1 MAAYGRA
8 IRLRGKHVDVRVR
21 VRPGAALASKASGQ
35 RGHSMS
41 ARAGHSPE
49 LGSSARAASDAAAE
63 VCDTFCLYLAKQFI
77 AKRGFTVGTV
87 PEADE
92 LAEHCDIVLSRHDG
106 FALTIACMIDRE
118 THPGR
123 TFDLSPNTVEEIG
136 KACLKYTG
144 KVNFNKMPVIIQIF
158 EVGPASAEQRER
170 LKPFKRASLFAKVVP
185 SAWIVDTASAT
196 VWSNARFGG
205 LLSLKGV
212 IEKLLR
218 SPRESDAALQPRV
231 VAVADPGFP
240 WLTCAIL
247 AVLIGVFA
255 AELVYGIGD
264 WTKALQPT
272 IATLVAFGG
281 LSRLVVQ
288 AGEWYRLFSAPLLH
302 GDIFH
307 LALNCVALYLAGSIL
322 EGFVGRAWFTTIFV
336 VGAVGGSLLSL
347 ALNPDSLVSVG
358 ASGAVMG
365 LFAAMLAAS
374 FRFPSGAERTGLQMA
389 AIYVLLPSL
398 LPLASV
404 FKGQR
409 VDYAAHF
416 GGAIAG
422 AALGF
427 VLLKIW
433 PHDEPRP
440 RWRSVAIVAA
450 LAGLLAFA
458 YPVLP
463 AIRGYPVAV
472 LGAALIPQADLPQT
486 DAAAKAQSAD
496 LVARYPRDP
505 RGHLIRARVLLV
517 THDVAGAERELR
529 AGLAEED
536 VWRTLFK
543 PDLAIA
549 LRTTLALVLAEDRM
563 DEARAVARPVCE
575 AVQSGPSR
583 EALDKMKLCA
593 T

>member
-1 MAAYGRA
+1 MSE
-8 IRLRGKHVDVRVR
+8 LE
-21 VRPGAALASKASGQ
+21 PGPA
-35 RGHSMS
+35 
-41 ARAGHSPE
+41 P
-49 LGSSARAASDAAAE
+49 ASDAAAE
-63 VCDTFCLYLAKQFI
+63 VPDTFCVYLAKQFI
-77 AKRGFTVGTV
+77 ANRGFTAGTV
-87 PEADE
+87 PEAEE
-92 LAEHCDIVLSRHDG
+92 LVAHSDIVLSRHDG
-106 FALTIACMIDRE
+106 YALTIACMIDRE
-118 THPGR
+118 TNPDR
-123 TFDLSPNTVEEIG
+123 TFDLSPQTVEEIG

-158 EVGPASAEQRER
+158 EVGPASDDQRER
-170 LKPFKRASLFAKVVP
+170 LNPFKRPSLFAKVVP
-185 SAWIVDTASAT
+185 SAWIVDTASTT
-196 VWSNARFGG
+196 VWTNARFGG

-218 SPRESDAALQPRV
+218 SPRESDAALQPRL

-247 AVLIGVFA
+247 ATLIGVFA

-322 EGFVGRAWFTTIFV
+322 EGLVGRAWFATIFV
-336 VGAVGGSLLSL
+336 AGALGGSLLSL
-347 ALNPDSLVSVG
+347 ALNPDTLVSVG

-404 FKGQR
+404 LKGQR

-416 GGAIAG
+416 GGAIVG
-422 AALGF
+422 AALAF

-433 PHDEPRP
+433 PHDEPHP
-440 RWRSVAIVAA
+440 RWRGVAAAVA
-450 LAGLLAFA
+450 LAGLVAFA

-463 AIRGYPVAV
+463 TIRGYPVAV
-472 LGAALIPQADLPQT
+472 LRAELIPETQIPQS
-486 DAAAKAQSAD
+486 DELAKARSAE
-496 LVARYPRDP
+496 LVERYPRDP
-505 RGHLIRARVLLV
+505 RGRMIRAGVLLAAK
-517 THDVAGAERELR
+517 DAAGAERELR
-529 AGLAEED
+529 AGLAEEQL
-536 VWRTLFK
+536 WRTLFM
-543 PDLAIA
+543 PDLAMA
-549 LRTTLALVLAEDRM
+549 LRTSLALVLAQDRI
-563 DEARAVARPVCE
+563 DEAKAVARPVCE
-575 AVQSGPSR
+575 AVQSGQWR
-583 EALDKMKLCA
+583 NTLDNLKLCA

>member
-1 MAAYGRA
+1 
-8 IRLRGKHVDVRVR
+8 
-21 VRPGAALASKASGQ
+21 
-35 RGHSMS
+35 MS
-41 ARAGHSPE
+41 ALESGPAP
-49 LGSSARAASDAAAE
+49 ASDAAAE
-63 VCDTFCLYLAKQFI
+63 VRDTFCVYLARQFI
-77 AKRGFTVGTV
+77 ANRGFTVGAA

-118 THPGR
+118 THPGK
-123 TFDLSPNTVEEIG
+123 TFDLSRQTVEDIG
-136 KACLKYTG
+136 QACLKYTG

-158 EVGPASAEQRER
+158 EVGPASGDQRER
-170 LKPFKRASLFAKVVP
+170 LKPFKRSSLFAKVVP
-185 SAWIVDTASAT
+185 SAWIVDTASTT
-196 VWSNARFGG
+196 VWTNARFGG

-218 SPRESDAALQPRV
+218 SPRESDAALQPRD

-240 WLTCAIL
+240 WLTGALI

-255 AELVYGIGD
+255 AELAFGIGE

-272 IATLVAFGG
+272 ISTLVTFGG
-281 LSRLVVQ
+281 LSRLLVIQ
-288 AGEWYRLFSAPLLH
+288 SGEWYRLFSAPLLH
-302 GDIFH
+302 ADAFH
-307 LALNCVALYLAGSIL
+307 LALNGVALYLAGSIL
-322 EGFVGRAWFTTIFV
+322 EGFVGRAWFATIFLA
-336 VGAVGGSLLSL
+336 GALGGSLLSL

-365 LFAAMLAAS
+365 LFAAMLVAS
-374 FRFPSGAERTGLQMA
+374 FRFPSGADRTGLQMA

-422 AALGF
+422 AALAF
-427 VLLKIW
+427 LLLKIW
-433 PHDEPRP
+433 PDDEPRP
-440 RWRSVAIVAA
+440 RWRGVAAVAA
-450 LAGLLAFA
+450 LVGLVAFA

-463 AIRGYPVAV
+463 AIRGYPVA
-472 LGAALIPQADLPQT
+472 LLAAELIPQAQIPQS
-486 DAAAKAQSAD
+486 DEVAKAQSAD
-496 LVARYPRDP
+496 LVERYPRDP
-505 RGHLIRARVLLV
+505 RGHLIRARVLLE
-517 THDVAGAERELR
+517 TQDVAGAERELR
-529 AGLAEED
+529 AGLAEEHL
-536 VWRTLFK
+536 WRTLFM
-543 PDLAIA
+543 PELAMA
-549 LRTTLALVLAEDRM
+549 LRTTLALVLAKDRM

-575 AVQSGPSR
+575 AFRSGPSR
-583 EALDKMKLCA
+583 DALDKMKLCA